1 MEKSTLAE
9 NTFPWSSLEPILF
22 LSKNSFLLELTDTN
36 SPLLGLQT
44 QADDCLELP
53 PDLED
58 PKELLK

>member
-9 NTFPWSSLEPILF
+9 NMFPWSSLEPILF

-44 QADDCLELP
+44 QADDYLELP
-53 PDLED
+53 PDLEG